1 MRFEPVFLPPDRAL
15 EGKASQTFL
24 RHYDRCPRSG
34 YLYALYKGEASNV
47 DMVRGRAAHEILE
60 RCTRACLENGEV
72 AIPPELAK
80 AIVDEVFA
88 EQHVPLDQHDYIRES
103 VYRWASEWTVDPA
116 VPTWV
121 EQMVVLE
128 VDGWQV
134 RMKVDHAALL
144 EGGAVCDVV
153 DYKTGQ
159 GMPTQ
164 EEVARKRMTPLAGG
178 GVAAALMAKSFQLV
192 LYALGLRY
200 GRPVREERCH
210 DCMGRGWH
218 PLEGTYG
225 ETVKAFADPA
235 FRRPCGMC
243 RGGRIETIEPFPLA
257 ERAQRFDL
265 AYVFP
270 GIEDKPSGLMA
281 RRHMSLT
288 PVELSAYLQSL
299 RGLLARVGQSESSGD
314 WPAQTSALGCGECP
328 AQKLCPIP
336 GELRDFTGVVNAL
349 DEAAVQLER
358 LDRGK
363 ALSAAQMREVKAWAR
378 HNGGRVRFG
387 LDRVAEF
394 VATSSEEIV
403 DKDALW
409 VAVDRAVRYGE
420 PFERSDHVR
429 VKKGTSFRVRT
440 LTADELAAEA
450 AEGEGT

>member
-1 MRFEPVFLPPDRAL
+1 
-15 EGKASQTFL
+15 
-24 RHYDRCPRSG
+24 
-34 YLYALYKGEASNV
+34 
-47 DMVRGRAAHEILE
+47 
-60 RCTRACLENGEV
+60 
-72 AIPPELAK
+72 
-80 AIVDEVFA
+80 
-88 EQHVPLDQHDYIRES
+88 
-103 VYRWASEWTVDPA
+103 
-116 VPTWV
+116 
-121 EQMVVLE
+121 
-128 VDGWQV
+128 
-134 RMKVDHAALL
+134 
-144 EGGAVCDVV
+144 VCDVV

-164 EEVARKRMTPLAGG
+164 EEVARKRTTPLAGG

-200 GRPVREERCH
+200 GRPVREERCLCWKLSDAH
-210 DCMGRGWH
+210 DWTPVPEASPEVDAVYAQH
-218 PLEGTYG
+218 QGTVRF
-225 ETVKAFADPA
+225 EE
-235 FRRPCGMC
+235 RRVE
-243 RGGRIETIEPFPLA
+243 ILEPFPLA

-270 GIEDKPSGLMA
+270 GIEDKPTGLMA

-299 RGLLARVGQSESSGD
+299 RGLLARVAVSESSGD

-420 PFERSDHVR
+420 PFERSEHVR

-450 AEGEGT
+450 AEEGGLG